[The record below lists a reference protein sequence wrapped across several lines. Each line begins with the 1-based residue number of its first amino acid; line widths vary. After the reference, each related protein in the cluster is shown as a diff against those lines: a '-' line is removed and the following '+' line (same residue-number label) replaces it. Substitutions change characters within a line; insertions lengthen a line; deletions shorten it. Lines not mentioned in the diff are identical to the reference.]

1 MTNQIFK
8 KNESVIRIQAERV
21 DPINTKVVFFSHDKG
36 TAKMLFRL
44 EKDGAPQPLPSGTE
58 VLVHLSMKGVE
69 TKAHIYYANIDDAAA
84 GLVSI
89 ILKDDTLLHQGRVE
103 GSIYIKPPNDQHLD
117 ASGRFLFNIERS
129 PIDDI
134 SEDAS
139 QFYYEGFTLIYDQ
152 IAEVRGIV
160 STMTTEAQTSVDQKI
175 RDLEA
180 QINRFLQDAQ
190 SKFTSLDRDIAAVS
204 QTVTQLEKRLTT
216 VRNEIELLLSNI
228 LVANRNYLFNS
239 HIERTSRNEFL
250 NDSTW
255 DLAPLIDEHG
265 MDREYTISFDLKSAV
280 PGTIRVYSQNGSGT
294 KYDIG
299 QHPINSTTEY
309 KRFSITF
316 KPKKAAGFD
325 TETRSLLAFFGTYDT
340 GLIPTVKN
348 VSFGLGNVGG
358 DWMPN
363 PDELALKNDLKMS
376 AQNLLPRSS
385 FYNGLSSWVV
395 SGFSSV
401 TSTGDYTRVTKGVN
415 ATRSTISI
423 NLDGI
428 KQSTQ
433 YTIGLMVYVES
444 VSTGPTG
451 HGTGVFL
458 RTNDGTMQ
466 DSPVGYVDFTKVDEW
481 QLVTATGT
489 TRPGAW
495 VIPAQPTI
503 AVQANIS
510 CTIRIKEFV
519 LVEGNH
525 YMGWFPAPSDKA
537 DQAELEVTQ
546 QKVQTLEE
554 NTINLTNQFPDFDF
568 SKQTPRPIGESGVTI
583 AYDSQGVVFNNPT
596 ANQGR
601 ASWTSP
607 PMGLMVGKTYNVSM
621 RVNVGAA
628 SIGKTFIVGTAQG
641 ENFTITAT
649 GQSDFWVNGTIGL
662 TTWTGFSI
670 WLPPHTSI
678 RIRELYIYEANTDI
692 TTARVERIEQA
703 VLDTVDIQ
711 HATGNALTVV
721 PKWDCMAEVNVQLAG
736 WGFGGGKWTVG
747 ITTPSGTNQVVSG
760 RGVIDG
766 VDNIF
771 RHVSYTSIFTGLKQG
786 QSYQFDRTTIE
797 GQIGRADN
805 STIIA
810 KLYRTG

>member
-1 MTNQIFK
+1 MTNEIFK
-8 KNESVIRIQAERV
+8 KNKSIIRIQAERV
-21 DPINTKVVFFSHDKG
+21 DPINTKVVFFSHDRG
-36 TAKMLFRL
+36 TAKLLFRL
-44 EKDGAPQPLPSGTE
+44 EKDNAPQPITNGTTIPVCLE
-58 VLVHLSMKGVE
+58 GGAE
-69 TKAHIYYANIDDAAA
+69 TSDMGRFRHVYHAVIEDATE

-89 ILKDDTLLHQGRVE
+89 LLKNNILNYHGRVD
-103 GSIYIKPPNDQHLD
+103 GSIYIKPPNDQQLD
-117 ASGRFLFNIERS
+117 TAGRFTFHIEQS
-129 PIDDI
+129 PIDDMTE
-134 SEDAS
+134 SVS
-139 QFYYEGFTLIYDQ
+139 QFYYDGFYEIYEQLANAKRQVEGDLTEMRVSVKAMLDEIE
-152 IAEVRGIV
+152 AEVDRYKKDV
-160 STMTTEAQTSVDQKI
+160 EA
-175 RDLEA
+175 
-180 QINRFLQDAQ
+180 
-190 SKFTSLDRDIAAVS
+190 KFTAINNNLASLATTI
-204 QTVTQLEKRLTT
+204 TQLENRLTT
-216 VRNEIELLLSNI
+216 VRNEIEAMYANLNLS
-228 LVANRNYLFNS
+228 AR
-239 HIERTSRNEFL
+239 
-250 NDSTW
+250 
-255 DLAPLIDEHG
+255 
-265 MDREYTISFDLKSAV
+265 
-280 PGTIRVYSQNGSGT
+280 
-294 KYDIG
+294 
-299 QHPINSTTEY
+299 
-309 KRFSITF
+309 
-316 KPKKAAGFD
+316 
-325 TETRSLLAFFGTYDT
+325 
-340 GLIPTVKN
+340 
-348 VSFGLGNVGG
+348 
-358 DWMPN
+358 
-363 PDELALKNDLKMS
+363 
-376 AQNLLPRSS
+376 NLLPRSS
-385 FYNGLSSWVV
+385 FYNGLAGWITSS
-395 SGFSSV
+395 FTNI
-401 TSTGDYTRVTKGVN
+401 TSTGEYTRVSKVAN
-415 ATRSTISI
+415 AVRSTISI

-444 VSTGPTG
+444 VSAGAIG

-466 DSPVGYVDFTKVDEW
+466 DSPVGYVDFTKVGEW

-495 VIPAQPTI
+495 TIPPQPTI
-503 AVQANIS
+503 AIQANIS

-519 LVEGNH
+519 LIEGNH

-537 DQAELEVTQ
+537 DQAELEATQ
-546 QKVQTLEE
+546 QKVRTLEE

-568 SKQTPRPIGESGVTI
+568 SEQTPRPIGEEVTI

-596 ANQGR
+596 ALQRR
-601 ASWTSP
+601 AYWASP
-607 PMGLMVGKTYNVSM
+607 PLGLTVGKRYHVSM
-621 RVNVGAA
+621 HVNVGPA
-628 SIGKTFIVGTAQG
+628 GVGQTFIVGTSQG
-641 ENFTITAT
+641 ENITITPIDIAA
-649 GQSDFWVNGTIGL
+649 FWTEGTIGL
-662 TTWTGFSI
+662 TNWTGFSI

-771 RHVSYTSIFTGLKQG
+771 RHVSYTSIFTGLKKG

>member
-21 DPINTKVVFFSHDKG
+21 DPINTKVVFFSHDRG

-44 EKDGAPQPLPSGTE
+44 EKDNAPQPITNGTTIPVCLEGGAETSGIGRFRHVYHAVIEDATE
-58 VLVHLSMKGVE
+58 
-69 TKAHIYYANIDDAAA
+69 

-89 ILKDDTLLHQGRVE
+89 LLKNNILNYHGRVD
-103 GSIYIKPPNDQHLD
+103 GSIYIKPPNDQQLD
-117 ASGRFLFNIERS
+117 TAGRFTFHIEQS
-129 PIDDI
+129 PIDDMTE
-134 SEDAS
+134 SLS
-139 QFYYEGFTLIYDQ
+139 QFYYDGFYEIYEQLANAKRQVEGNLTEMRVSVKAMLDEIE
-152 IAEVRGIV
+152 AEVDRYKKDV
-160 STMTTEAQTSVDQKI
+160 EA
-175 RDLEA
+175 
-180 QINRFLQDAQ
+180 
-190 SKFTSLDRDIAAVS
+190 KFTAINNNLASLATTI
-204 QTVTQLEKRLTT
+204 TQLENRLTT
-216 VRNEIELLLSNI
+216 VRNEIEAMYANLNLS
-228 LVANRNYLFNS
+228 AR
-239 HIERTSRNEFL
+239 
-250 NDSTW
+250 
-255 DLAPLIDEHG
+255 
-265 MDREYTISFDLKSAV
+265 
-280 PGTIRVYSQNGSGT
+280 
-294 KYDIG
+294 
-299 QHPINSTTEY
+299 
-309 KRFSITF
+309 
-316 KPKKAAGFD
+316 
-325 TETRSLLAFFGTYDT
+325 
-340 GLIPTVKN
+340 
-348 VSFGLGNVGG
+348 
-358 DWMPN
+358 
-363 PDELALKNDLKMS
+363 
-376 AQNLLPRSS
+376 NLLPKSS
-385 FYNGLSSWVV
+385 FYNGLNGWAV
-395 SGFSSV
+395 SGFTSV
-401 TSTGDYTRVTKGVN
+401 TSTGDYTKVTKGVN
-415 ATRSTISI
+415 ATRSTIAV

-428 KQSTQ
+428 KQSIQ

-444 VSTGPTG
+444 VSDGATG

-466 DSPVGYVDFTKVDEW
+466 DSPVGYVDFTKVGEW

-495 VIPAQPTI
+495 VHPTQPTI
-503 AVQANIS
+503 AIQANIS

-537 DQAELEVTQ
+537 DQTELEVTQ
-546 QKVQTLEE
+546 QKVKTLEE

-583 AYDSQGVVFNNPT
+583 AYDNQGVVFNNPT
-596 ANQGR
+596 NNQGR

-678 RIRELYIYEANTDI
+678 RIRELYIHEANTDI

-703 VLDTVDIQ
+703 ALDTVDIQ

-721 PKWDCMAEVNVQLAG
+721 PKWDCMAEVNVQFSG

-747 ITTPSGTNQVVSG
+747 ITTPSGTDQVVSG

-766 VDNIF
+766 VDHIF
-771 RHVSYTSIFTGLKQG
+771 RHVSYTSIFIGLRQG
-786 QSYQFDRTTIE
+786 QSYRFDRTTLE